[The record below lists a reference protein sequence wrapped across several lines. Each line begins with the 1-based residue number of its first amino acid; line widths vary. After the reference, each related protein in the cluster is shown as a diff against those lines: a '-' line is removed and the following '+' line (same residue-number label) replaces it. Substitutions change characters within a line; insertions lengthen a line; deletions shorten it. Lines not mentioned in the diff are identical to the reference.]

1 MSEKINFKDIPCDIK
16 KTIYKINKKSETM
29 KYNNDNMI
37 YYCWYSKK
45 SHKVTGCAY
54 EYESINNNNIVC
66 TLLTKKHNQ
75 CNFKKYDDYKFVGMT
90 KKINKFIKTIIL
102 KE

>member
-1 MSEKINFKDIPCDIK
+1 MINFNDIPCDIK
-16 KTIYKINKKSETM
+16 KSIYKTNKNKETK
-29 KYNNDNMI
+29 KYNIDNHI

-45 SHKVTGCAY
+45 AHDETKCAY
-54 EYESINNNNIVC
+54 VYKSINNNNIMC

-75 CNFKKYDDYKFVGMT
+75 CNYVTYDDYKFVGMT
-90 KKINKFIKTIIL
+90 TKNFIKTIIL